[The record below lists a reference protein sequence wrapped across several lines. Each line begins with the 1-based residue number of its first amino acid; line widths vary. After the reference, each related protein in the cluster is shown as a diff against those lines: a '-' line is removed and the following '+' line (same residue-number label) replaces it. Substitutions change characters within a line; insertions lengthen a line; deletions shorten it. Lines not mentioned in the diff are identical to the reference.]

1 VEDDADARDLLK
13 EALTDAGA
21 VVSTAGSA
29 EAALGVFANEALDII
44 VSDIGMASVDGYEL
58 MRRIR
63 RLPGERGAVP
73 SIAVT
78 AYARPGDRDEAMHA
92 GFHAHLTKPVE
103 LDELVRT
110 IATLVHNARLKLQP
124 S

>member
-1 VEDDADARDLLK
+1 MLDGDD
-13 EALTDAGA
+13 
-21 VVSTAGSA
+21 
-29 EAALGVFANEALDII
+29 LDII
-44 VSDIGMASVDGYEL
+44 VSDIGMPGVDGYEL

-78 AYARPGDRDEAMHA
+78 AYARPGDREDAMQA
-92 GFHAHLTKPVE
+92 GFHAHLTKPVDI
-103 LDELVRT
+103 DELLRT
-110 IATLVHNARLKLQP
+110 IASLVHNARLKMQP